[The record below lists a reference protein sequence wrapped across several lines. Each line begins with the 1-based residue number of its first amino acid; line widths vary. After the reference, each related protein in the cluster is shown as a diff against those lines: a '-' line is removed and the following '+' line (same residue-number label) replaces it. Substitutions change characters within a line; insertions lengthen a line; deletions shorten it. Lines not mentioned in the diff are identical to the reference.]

1 MTLRTSS
8 GSMVWHRPSLRHWLI
23 ISLNQLKSQTFV
35 QAFLDR
41 FSIVGDCSFWR
52 EWYMLLF
59 MSFTVSFIF
68 YHLFSL
74 TVSYYMAISEQ
85 SDQKLKHLHSSVL
98 FSSLVYFLSCLACFW
113 SCLTRLLFLV
123 TRQVFH
129 IFCFILSSC
138 TSTVSFLAVIALV
151 TSVSPAISWNRLFSS
166 PCAISAWGQHPAFQQ
181 MSNT

>member
-1 MTLRTSS
+1 MSLRTSS

-23 ISLNQLKSQTFV
+23 ISLNQLKRQTFV

-74 TVSYYMAISEQ
+74 TVSYYVAISEH
-85 SDQKLKHLHSSVL
+85 SDPKLKHLHSSVL
-98 FSSLVYFLSCLACFW
+98 FSSLVYFLSC
-113 SCLTRLLFLV
+113 LLFLV

-138 TSTVSFLAVIALV
+138 TSTVSFLAVIAFV

-181 MSNT
+181 MNNT